1 MKKSYNNGIVF
12 LKLIFLFIEIG
23 RGLSIWDI
31 YLYVKGNI
39 ENNDMGD
46 IVCDSYYNYMS
57 DVEFFKELGVKVLF
71 CILLFN
77 LFEKSFIWN
86 NFIDLF

>member
-1 MKKSYNNGIVF
+1 
-12 LKLIFLFIEIG
+12 
-23 RGLSIWDI
+23 
-31 YLYVKGNI
+31 
-39 ENNDMGD
+39 MGD

-77 LFEKSFIWN
+77 LFEKSFICY